1 MFQIKYMDHFWFLA
15 GKDIDGICHFNL
27 KKQEEDK
34 KAKETKEEKRK
45 WKMWKMENSS

>member
-1 MFQIKYMDHFWFLA
+1 MDHFWFLA

-34 KAKETKEEKRK
+34 AKETKEEKRK

>member
-1 MFQIKYMDHFWFLA
+1 MDHFWFLA

-27 KKQEEDK
+27 KKQEDK